1 MSIDATFERPNVRS
15 PLESFERGA
24 SAPAF
29 AGVAERVA
37 APGGTNTS
45 KASSERKPHV
55 CFLAPTT
62 WPVLTAS
69 SDIKVV
75 GGAEVQQSMIMPAL
89 VKRGYKVSMISL
101 DYGQPAPVEVQGI
114 TVHKIYKPDEG
125 IPVLRFLHPR
135 LTSLW
140 SALKRVNADVYYQRT
155 AAINTAVMAEFCH
168 GHGKKSIYAG
178 ASDVDFI
185 PGQEDIRYARDR
197 RIFQHG
203 VRRVD
208 KIITQN
214 AAQAKTLLDNY
225 GRESTVIQS
234 CYVPRP
240 GARNDRQGYVLWVAS
255 VRPSKRVEL
264 MLEIARRL
272 PSYPFVVIGGPDPGR
287 KDIEYFESVKA
298 IAATM
303 PNVTMTGF
311 MPFAQAESYFNGARV
326 FVNTSL
332 YEGFPNTFMQAWARG
347 IPSVGF
353 VDTGS
358 RRDGNP
364 VYDIVNDVSDASWK
378 VERLMRDDILWQQAS
393 NRVSTHFRDCHSVDA
408 VIDRY
413 ERELAF
419 GVQAR

>member
-1 MSIDATFERPNVRS
+1 MSISATFERLPVHS
-15 PLESFERGA
+15 PLESFEGKAWAPAPA
-24 SAPAF
+24 SA
-29 AGVAERVA
+29 GVTEGYA
-37 APGGTNTS
+37 ASRATNG
-45 KASSERKPHV
+45 KKPHV

-62 WPVLTAS
+62 WPVLTGS

-89 VKRGYKVSMISL
+89 AKRGYKVSMISL
-101 DYGQPAPVEVQGI
+101 DYGQPDRAEVQGI
-114 TVHKIYKPDEG
+114 TVHKMYKPDEG

-140 SALKRVNADVYYQRT
+140 SALKRVDADVYYQRT

-168 GHGKKSIYAG
+168 RHGKKSIYAG
-178 ASDVDFI
+178 ASDVDFL
-185 PGQEDIRYARDR
+185 PGEEDIRYARDR

-208 KIITQN
+208 KVITQN
-214 AAQAKTLLDNY
+214 AAQRQTLLDNY
-225 GRESTVIQS
+225 GRDSTVIQS

-240 GARNDRQGYVLWVAS
+240 GAKADRAGYVLWVAS

-272 PSYPFVVIGGPDPGR
+272 PDHPFVIIGGPDAGR
-287 KDIEYFESVKA
+287 KDIEYFESLRAV
-298 IAATM
+298 AATL
-303 PNVTMTGF
+303 PNVKMLGF
-311 MPFAQAESYFNGARV
+311 MPFAQAEEYFNGARV

-358 RRDGNP
+358 RRDGQP
-364 VYDIVNDVSDASWK
+364 IYDIVNDVSDATAK

-393 NRVSTHFRDCHSVDA
+393 NRVAAHFRDCHSIDA

-413 ERELAF
+413 EHELASCS
-419 GVQAR
+419 GGGTR